1 MADHPDITP
10 DELTRAAEVFQAT
23 ASYTKAA
30 AAIGRS
36 ISATWRALRSAANGE
51 TRARVYARTLDAVLA
66 EGVTA
71 QRTAVKVLRADL
83 KAPDPKVAHSAAAML
98 NDTMRAASTA
108 RTALAKLTGEHAP
121 DKVDASITARVVM
134 LPTLEDV
141 RPEATGSPVGSE
153 PRSSD

>member
-1 MADHPDITP
+1 M
-10 DELTRAAEVFQAT
+10 
-23 ASYTKAA
+23 
-30 AAIGRS
+30 
-36 ISATWRALRSAANGE
+36 
-51 TRARVYARTLDAVLA
+51 
-66 EGVTA
+66 
-71 QRTAVKVLRADL
+71 KVLRADL